1 MDITVSVVRLAQRD
15 RVIVPVRADINQLV
29 PVIAS
34 GALEEAANLIDFRLN
49 GGKDD
54 FQPTF
59 SAFPHGALPWVKANH
74 SAAMDRLAWRKN
86 E

>member
-1 MDITVSVVRLAQRD
+1 MNRTRNSAASIVRLRQRD
-15 RVIVPVRADINQLV
+15 RVIVPVRADIDQLV

-59 SAFPHGALPWVKANH
+59 AASPHGGLRRVNAHH
-74 SAAMDRLAWRKN
+74 SAAGR
-86 E
+86 EES